1 MIAAPAVDIRG
12 GRCVQLV
19 GGDPATEV
27 VALPDPVVVAQRW
40 RSLGFGTLHVV
51 DLDAA
56 LGTGDNLT
64 LVERILATTSAE
76 VQVGGGVRDEAAVQ
90 RLWDAG
96 ARRAIVGTMALED
109 PDRLGQLAGRWPGRL
124 MVAADVRERSV
135 LARGWTV
142 RSEVGLDE
150 FLSSV
155 CALPL
160 AGVLFTDVAREGR
173 LEGVDMAV
181 AEWVVARSA
190 VPVWVAGGIATLED
204 LRALRSI
211 GAAGAVL
218 GMSIYTGRLDAR
230 AVAEEFGGVVPS
242 GQPGAMHE

>member
-19 GGDPATEV
+19 GGDPAAEV
-27 VALPDPVVVAQRW
+27 VALPDPVAVAQRW
-40 RSLGFGTLHVV
+40 RALGFAVLHVV

-56 LGTGDNLT
+56 LGSGSNLGV
-64 LVERILATTSAE
+64 VERILAATSAE

-109 PDRLGQLAGRWPGRL
+109 PARLGQLASRYPGRL
-124 MVAADVRERSV
+124 MVAADVRGRSV

-142 RSEVGLDE
+142 RTEVGLGE
-150 FLSSV
+150 FLSRIA
-155 CALPL
+155 ALPL

-173 LEGVDMAV
+173 LQGVDMAV

-204 LRALRSI
+204 LRALRSA

-218 GMSIYTGRLDAR
+218 GMSIYTGKLDAR
-230 AVAEEFGGVVPS
+230 VVAEEFGGVVQS
-242 GQPGAMHE
+242 REPGAMHE

>member
-19 GGDPATEV
+19 GGDPAAEV
-27 VALPDPVVVAQRW
+27 VALPDPVAVAQRW
-40 RSLGFGTLHVV
+40 RSLGFATLHVV

-56 LGTGDNLT
+56 LGAGGNRA
-64 LVERILATTSAE
+64 LVERILAATSPE

-90 RLWDAG
+90 RLWVAG
-96 ARRAIVGTMALED
+96 ARRVIVGTMALED
-109 PDRLGQLAGRWPGRL
+109 PDRFAQLAQRYPGRL

-142 RSEVGLDE
+142 RTEVGLEE

-155 CALPL
+155 AALPL

-173 LEGVDMAV
+173 LAGVDLAA
-181 AEWVVARSA
+181 AEWIVAKSA
-190 VPVWVAGGIATLED
+190 VPVWVAGGIATLEE
-204 LRALRSI
+204 LRALRSM

-218 GMSIYTGRLDAR
+218 GMSIYTGKLDVR
-230 AVAEEFGGVVPS
+230 AVAEEFGGVVS
-242 GQPGAMHE
+242 SSQPGAIHE